1 MGKHHWKA
9 GGGAPKGL
17 AAAVLLTLSTQA
29 GAQNGYW
36 ESPQS
41 LDRWSAHITEASTRF
56 GIPGEW
62 VRRVMR
68 AESGGRTML
77 EGRPITSRAGAMGLM
92 QLMPGTWTEMRNV
105 HRLGRDPHDPRD
117 NILAGAA
124 YLRAMYDQFGYPGL
138 FAAYNAGPARYAEYL
153 ATAGAFRRRP
163 SLMSPRSAHSA
174 RPFGS
179 ASQETAERRRLRR
192 ARQFPTASG
201 RGGSAARRAELAVR
215 EAEHGFRGRGVTLH
229 APAPGRRRTASCGA
243 LAETG
248 STAAELLTGPP
259 SGALPCLPSSRE
271 ERGLMR
277 RAPMARRRLN
287 VQCPNSSVSPTSL
300 EAQSREIVE
309 RLGGAWQRNGGM
321 CRCPAHDDRTPS

>member
-153 ATAGAFRRRP
+153 ATGRRLP
-163 SLMSPRSAHSA
+163 AETVAYVAAVGSLRAALRQRFPRDRRAAASSSRSSISDRLWPRWLRRSPR
-174 RPFGS
+174 
-179 ASQETAERRRLRR
+179 
-192 ARQFPTASG
+192 
-201 RGGSAARRAELAVR
+201 
-215 EAEHGFRGRGVTLH
+215 
-229 APAPGRRRTASCGA
+229 RT
-243 LAETG
+243 
-248 STAAELLTGPP
+248 
-259 SGALPCLPSSRE
+259 
-271 ERGLMR
+271 
-277 RAPMARRRLN
+277 
-287 VQCPNSSVSPTSL
+287 
-300 EAQSREIVE
+300 
-309 RLGGAWQRNGGM
+309 
-321 CRCPAHDDRTPS
+321 RCS